1 MSKRAPLQP
10 VAGAATLRRVSAE
23 AESPAIVRVPR
34 RTVMVNIKLDEST
47 AIDLANKAVSAGVT
61 QKQWIARAL
70 AASGV
75 KVNPLDLEDRSPR
88 RRATV

>member
-1 MSKRAPLQP
+1 
-10 VAGAATLRRVSAE
+10 
-23 AESPAIVRVPR
+23 
-34 RTVMVNIKLDEST
+34 MVNIKLDEST